1 MMYLKYSKIAFNKN
15 KELYKNRETLE
26 KLRNK
31 ISQIENNNKS
41 NNDKIISQTPIIPL
55 GERRIDSSLPWGD
68 FPKVGLHEIVGDT
81 SAVGFAA
88 TIINK
93 ISSQNINKT
102 ILWCQS
108 RRNLYCHGL
117 LQFGI
122 SPDRIIFVHSK
133 NDTEILWA
141 MEEGLQNPDLSIVVG
156 RPYKVPSI
164 AGRRLQLAAEA
175 NNSLALLINPQTDKS
190 NQLHTNTVNAA
201 LTRWHVKSASSLNT
215 QYHNKP
221 SFPKWDL
228 ELQRYKYSSINLNK
242 QKIRKSQETSW
253 QVEWC
258 HETHNISLVANLC
271 NGSTQSNKNQSKIQ
285 NNG

>member
-1 MMYLKYSKIAFNKN
+1 MQLKYSNKKN
-15 KELYKNRETLE
+15 KEPYKSPEVLE
-26 KLRNK
+26 KLRNR

-41 NNDKIISQTPIIPL
+41 NSNKIISNTPIIPL
-55 GERRIDSSLPWGD
+55 GGKSINSALPWGG

-93 ISSQNINKT
+93 ISNQNSNKT

-122 SPDRIIFVHSK
+122 NPDRIIFVQSK

-175 NNSLALLINPQTDKS
+175 NNSLALLINPQTDKN

-201 LTRWHVKSASSLNT
+201 LTRWHVKSAPSLNT
-215 QYHNKP
+215 QCYNIP

-242 QKIRKSQETSW
+242 QTINKSQETSW
-253 QVEWC
+253 RVEWC
-258 HETHNISLVANLC
+258 HETHNIYLVANLC

>member
-1 MMYLKYSKIAFNKN
+1 MMQLKHSKIAFNKN
-15 KELYKNRETLE
+15 KKPYRNKEILE

-41 NNDKIISQTPIIPL
+41 NNNKIISDIPIIPL
-55 GERRIDSSLPWGD
+55 GERKLDSSLPWGG

-93 ISSQNINKT
+93 ISNQDPNKT

-122 SPDRIIFVHSK
+122 SPDRIIFVQSK

-156 RPYKVPSI
+156 RPYKIPSI

-175 NNSLALLINPQTDKS
+175 NNSLALLINPQTDRN
-190 NQLHTNTVNAA
+190 NQLRAKGVNAA
-201 LTRWHVKSASSLNT
+201 LTRWYVKSAPSLNT
-215 QYHNKP
+215 QYYSIR

-228 ELQRYKYSSINLNK
+228 ELQHHKYSSINFNK
-242 QKIRKSQETSW
+242 QKIRTSQETSW

-271 NGSTQSNKNQSKIQ
+271 NGSAQSNKNQNKVQ
-285 NNG
+285 NNS